1 MKRTHL
7 TKLTGILL
15 AITMLLLAI
24 PISAVQ
30 AYATE
35 SATLTFSDSGITETV
50 AGSGYTIDGTTLT
63 ITAAGTYRLTG
74 SCAEGTVIVN
84 KSLFG
89 VTLILD
95 DLTLTSAVTAPIV
108 IKKSSDV
115 LIKLEGS
122 STLTDNEDASTE
134 ETNADFEGAA
144 IKVKSGS
151 TLTFFGS
158 GTLTAVGNAKNGIKG
173 GTESNLLIDGGTF
186 VITAQN
192 SGIAF
197 DGSVV
202 INAGTFEI
210 TSAGDGI
217 KAVPDEGD
225 TASAGTIAIHGGTFT
240 LNVQGDGIQAGCD
253 LLITNGDFTIKT
265 ENGYTSTTFDKDTMS
280 CKGIKSSGNNVAE
293 GEEAQNT
300 LTITGGTFD
309 LNTADDAIH
318 SDAYAVITGGTFTI
332 YTGDDGVH
340 ADTTLTLGSED
351 GYERDPQITIYA
363 CYEGLEAGTVN
374 AYSGKYW
381 IVASDDGI
389 NAAGGSSNGTDPGQG
404 GHDPFNPG
412 GRPGP
417 GGQPGGE
424 SSGDYSLNFYGGDFY
439 VNCLGDGLDSNGA
452 LNLLGGTFTVLSQG
466 VGGDNSPL
474 DSDGTLLI
482 RGATV
487 FAAGTNPMNET
498 PSSSSQK
505 YYTSTTRYNAGTVLN
520 VTCGGSVVDSEK
532 LVRNINYLLYS
543 SPSMTSSSCTVST
556 ASAVTACKSNAWEHD
571 WDDGVIEI
579 PATTETA
586 GVMLY
591 TCRDCGDVERRT
603 IPKLLTVT
611 EYTEGESEESG
622 EASED
627 EGYAVTFAAEHASI
641 NIYYTQDY
649 TAADETNI
657 TVTASRN
664 STTGDP
670 DSTGSGQV
678 NFTVVPDD
686 GYVVSDIA
694 VEGSYKNLKGPDD
707 TGLADTYRITKVAS
721 DLTVTVTVT
730 AASDTSDTSDV
741 SDMSDVSDV
750 SDVTAALGD
759 VDGDGEVS
767 MKDVLLVRKFIAG
780 MVDSIDESAADYNA
794 DGSVDMKDVLLIRKF
809 IAGLLA

>member
-1 MKRTHL
+1 MKRTNL

-15 AITMLLLAI
+15 SIALLMTAI
-24 PISAVQ
+24 PIFSVQ
-30 AYATE
+30 AYSKE
-35 SATLTFSDSGITETV
+35 QATLTFTDSGVTETV
-50 AGSGYTIDGTTLT
+50 AGSGYAIDGTTLT
-63 ITAAGTYRLTG
+63 IAAAGTYRLTG
-74 SCAEGTVIVN
+74 SCAEGSVVVN
-84 KSLFG
+84 KSLQG

-95 DLTLTSAVTAPIV
+95 DLTLTSSVTAPIV
-108 IKKSSDV
+108 IKKSSSV
-115 LIKLEGS
+115 LVKLEGS

-134 ETNADFEGAA
+134 ETNTSFEGAA

-158 GTLTAVGNAKNGIKG
+158 GTLTVAGNAKNGIKG
-173 GTESNLLIDGGTF
+173 GAESNLLVDGGTF

-197 DGSVV
+197 DGSIV

-253 LLITNGDFTIKT
+253 LLITNGDFSIRT
-265 ENGYTSTTFDKDTMS
+265 ENGYDSATFDKDTMS
-280 CKGIKSSGNNVAE
+280 SKGIKSSGNNVAE

-318 SDAYAVITGGTFTI
+318 SDAYAAITGGTFTI

-351 GYERDPQITIYA
+351 GLERDPQITIYA
-363 CYEGLEAGTVN
+363 SYEGLEAGTVN

-381 IVASDDGI
+381 VNASDDGI

-424 SSGDYSLNFYGGDFY
+424 ASGDYSLNFYGGDFY

-466 VGGDNSPL
+466 TGGDNSPL

-487 FAAGTNPMNET
+487 FAAGTNPMNERPAT
-498 PSSSSQK
+498 TSQS
-505 YYTSTTRYNAGTVLN
+505 YYTATTRYNAGTVLN
-520 VTCGGSVVDSEK
+520 VTYGGSVVDSEK

-556 ASAVTACKSNAWEHD
+556 ASAVTACKSNAFAHD

-591 TCRDCGDVERRT
+591 TCRDCGDVERKT
-603 IPKLLTVT
+603 IPQVVDPNTYI
-611 EYTEGESEESG
+611 ESDSEEPT
-622 EASED
+622 EPD
-627 EGYAVTFAAEHASI
+627 EGFAVTFAAEHASI
-641 NIYYTQDY
+641 DIYYTQDY
-649 TAADETNI
+649 TAADETNV
-657 TVTASRN
+657 TVTVSRN

-670 DSTGSGQV
+670 DSTGDGQV
-678 NFTVVPDD
+678 NFTVLPDD

-741 SDMSDVSDV
+741 SD
-750 SDVTAALGD
+750 VTAAPGD

-780 MVDSIDESAADYNA
+780 MVDSIDESAADFNA

>member
-7 TKLTGILL
+7 TKLTGIFL
-15 AITMLLLAI
+15 AIAVLIAAI
-24 PISAVQ
+24 PLFSAQ

-84 KSLFG
+84 KSLSG

-151 TLTFFGS
+151 TLTFFGD
-158 GTLTAVGNAKNGIKG
+158 GTLTAVGNAKNALKG
-173 GTESNLLIDGGTF
+173 GTESNLIVDGGTF
-186 VITAQN
+186 IVTAQN

-210 TSAGDGI
+210 ASAGDGI

-225 TASAGTIAIHGGTFT
+225 TASAGTVTINGGTFN
-240 LNVQGDGIQAGCD
+240 LNVQGDGIQAGSD

-300 LTITGGTFD
+300 LTISGGTFD

-332 YTGDDGVH
+332 HTGDDGVH

-351 GYERDPQITIYA
+351 GYERDPQIIIYA

-374 AYSGKYW
+374 TYSGKYW

-417 GGQPGGE
+417 GGQSGGE

-439 VNCLGDGLDSNGA
+439 VSCLGDGLDSNGA

-466 VGGDNSPL
+466 TGGDNSPL
-474 DSDGTLLI
+474 DADGTMLI

-487 FAAGTNPMNET
+487 FAAGTNSMNET

-520 VTCGGSVVDSEK
+520 VTYGGSVVDSEK

-556 ASAVTACKSNAWEHD
+556 ASSVTACKSNAFAHD
-571 WDDGVIEI
+571 WDDGVVET
-579 PATTETA
+579 PATTESA

-641 NIYYTQDY
+641 NVYYTQDY
-649 TAADETNI
+649 TAPDETGV
-657 TVTASRN
+657 TVTTSRN
-664 STTGDP
+664 SATGDP

-686 GYVVSDIA
+686 GYTVSDISI
-694 VEGSYKNLKGPDD
+694 EGTYKNLKGPDD
-707 TGLADTYRITKVAS
+707 TGLDNTYRITKIES

-730 AASDTSDTSDV
+730 AATDDISDTSDASDASDV
-741 SDMSDVSDV
+741 SREY
-750 SDVTAALGD
+750 LPGD
-759 VDGDGEVS
+759 ANDDGSVD
-767 MKDVLLVRKFIAG
+767 MKDVLLIRKFIAG
-780 MVDSIDESAADYNA
+780 MVDSLNESAADYNA